1 MATDSR
7 TIELQAILIPDKKL
21 GGFTA
26 YFERFPEVIAEGDSE
41 DEALQN
47 LKDAFFFMLR
57 DLVKSA
63 QPTVKDY
70 GDDTEFLSRT
80 VKVFA

>member
-1 MATDSR
+1 MR
-7 TIELQAILIPDKKL
+7 NIELQAILIPDKQL

-26 YFERFPEVIAEGDSE
+26 YFERFPEVIAEGNSE
-41 DEALQN
+41 DEAIQN

-57 DLVKSA
+57 DLVKST
-63 QPTVKDY
+63 QPTVKDCD
-70 GDDTEFLSRT
+70 DDTEFFSRT